1 MAFKNED
8 RSSGIIS
15 GPAIFRKISDE
26 NFEKLIDQ
34 VKGLTVEERTNA
46 ARNNIATIANKFQF
60 IWDDDPKAWIQPFFL
75 FLFASTRLSCA
86 GLTVMSSIFR
96 TLL

>member
-34 VKGLTVEERTNA
+34 VKGV
-46 ARNNIATIANKFQF
+46 
-60 IWDDDPKAWIQPFFL
+60 D
-75 FLFASTRLSCA
+75 C
-86 GLTVMSSIFR
+86 
-96 TLL
+96 